1 MRKFG
6 GEINQVFNGSPVYW
20 SFVEKCP
27 VESLFLD
34 GKTARPVFN
43 NGVGVGIQLSKE
55 LLCISPLL
63 MKLPQDL
70 GQSAD
75 VIDKKAVGYAVVN
88 SPLFCGIRHIR
99 RGIISSAVSRPRSS
113 EKKAVYAVADQIRI
127 L

>member
-1 MRKFG
+1 
-6 GEINQVFNGSPVYW
+6 
-20 SFVEKCP
+20 
-27 VESLFLD
+27 
-34 GKTARPVFN
+34 
-43 NGVGVGIQLSKE
+43 
-55 LLCISPLL
+55 